1 MKDDGELFK
10 VEDEVTK
17 KLTNKYS
24 AFRTDVLELMIGA
37 NKIQIQ
43 FRIVEEFLKISEN
56 ELKDKINELCL
67 VFLETCRKYEIQCSL
82 SDILILTD
90 EEVNRGLQ
98 LELKNENDGS
108 LLGLIFIPTGD
119 LLASCAFWNYT
130 FLHELGHCWIGMK
143 HMEIETEEILTDLVA
158 ISALKKIV
166 LHKSLYE
173 DTLII
178 RSYIGGEQGKEYFGS
193 DIQKDV
199 LKHPESYLR
208 KLLNSIKKPDS
219 T

>member
-17 KLTNKYS
+17 RLTNKYS
-24 AFRTDVLELMIGA
+24 AFRTDVLELRIGA

-43 FRIVEEFLKISEN
+43 LRIVEEFLKISDI

-67 VFLETCRKYEIQCSL
+67 IFLETCRKYDIQCSP

-90 EEVNRGLQ
+90 EEVDRGLQ
-98 LELKNENDGS
+98 IELKNETDDS

-119 LLASCAFWNYT
+119 LLTSYAFWNYT

-143 HMEIETEEILTDLVA
+143 HLDLETEEILTDLVA
-158 ISALKKIV
+158 ISALDKIV
-166 LHKSLYE
+166 PHKSLYE

-178 RSYIGGEQGKEYFGS
+178 RSYIGGEQGKKYFGS
-193 DIQKDV
+193 DIQKNV

-208 KLLNSIKKPDS
+208 KLLHGIKA
-219 T
+219 

>member
-1 MKDDGELFK
+1 MMVDGELFK
-10 VEDEVTK
+10 VEDEVK
-17 KLTNKYS
+17 KRLTNKYS
-24 AFRTDVLELMIGA
+24 AFRTDVIELREGS
-37 NKIQIQ
+37 NKIQVQ
-43 FRIVEEFLKISEN
+43 LRIIEEFLKISEN
-56 ELKDKINELCL
+56 ELKEKINELCV
-67 VFLETCRKYEIQCSL
+67 VFLETCKKYQILCIP

-90 EEVNRGLQ
+90 EEVDRGLQ
-98 LELKNENDGS
+98 IELKNENDGT

-119 LLASCAFWNYT
+119 LYTSYAFWNYT

-143 HMEIETEEILTDLVA
+143 HIDLETEEIITDLVA

-166 LHKSLYE
+166 RHKRLYQ

-193 DIQKDV
+193 NIQKDV

-208 KLLNSIKKPDS
+208 KLLHSIK
-219 T
+219 TR